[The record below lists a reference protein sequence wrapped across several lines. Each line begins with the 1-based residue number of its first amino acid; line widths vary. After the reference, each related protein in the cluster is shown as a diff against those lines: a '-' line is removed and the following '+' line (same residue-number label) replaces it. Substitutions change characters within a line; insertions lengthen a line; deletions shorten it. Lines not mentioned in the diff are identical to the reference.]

1 MTTKNRAY
9 FPISSLIAV
18 LSISLSGCKLT
29 NPYID
34 DAKLIDSNG
43 NTQNYCYPLTEN
55 PSHAIACSSALKS
68 EYIDG
73 MGEQAALTSLTGIGL
88 IPLTAFTIGF
98 AANGE
103 SATKISDFALG
114 SAGLFSLSNWL
125 TSPERTRIYAL
136 GHQALQCAE
145 QASMP
150 FLIASATNKL
160 REKDT
165 SDTGLNEYVGQ
176 LNTVMSAVN
185 FALVPQ
191 SPLASEFAAAKTE
204 ALEAKQQAA
213 ELAIKFNQAPGALIT
228 HTQRINSA
236 VNLALTS
243 SIQSLSAL
251 PGILNGMGDLYT
263 NNTTFFNG
271 FVPATEAGSG
281 VGKIDVQSLP
291 AVQRTKLTTQLE
303 ALKVAT
309 KQLQYYV
316 NSMSPKPAAKSLE
329 SCGID
334 TTQLV
339 GGITVT
345 PTSLEFS
352 SNTITHSV
360 SVNGGSGTYVYE
372 TSALFEIDQNTP
384 FGGVFSIKIKEENA
398 QNGNYFIKI
407 KDSTGRTIDVPMA
420 IKTAAQPNAQ
430 PNNGSGAASSNE
442 TCALS
447 GSLKTAEEP
456 LCTDKVQT
464 LALQETLNTIGF
476 SVRAD
481 SNYGEET
488 RTAII
493 QFAQKHEHLLDDIS
507 KLNIQA
513 IMDYQH
519 QTKLDKP
526 KLNTY
531 LDSIGVSADRSNQ
544 IDKIKA
550 AQSQLDL
557 LETGFVG
564 ADLL

>member
-1 MTTKNRAY
+1 
-9 FPISSLIAV
+9 
-18 LSISLSGCKLT
+18 
-29 NPYID
+29 
-34 DAKLIDSNG
+34 
-43 NTQNYCYPLTEN
+43 
-55 PSHAIACSSALKS
+55 
-68 EYIDG
+68 
-73 MGEQAALTSLTGIGL
+73 
-88 IPLTAFTIGF
+88 
-98 AANGE
+98 
-103 SATKISDFALG
+103 
-114 SAGLFSLSNWL
+114 
-125 TSPERTRIYAL
+125 
-136 GHQALQCAE
+136 
-145 QASMP
+145 
-150 FLIASATNKL
+150 
-160 REKDT
+160 
-165 SDTGLNEYVGQ
+165 
-176 LNTVMSAVN
+176 MSAVN

-213 ELAIKFNQAPGALIT
+213 ELAIKFNQAPGALIA

-263 NNTTFFNG
+263 NNKTFFNG
-271 FVPATEAGSG
+271 FVPATEADENFGAEG
-281 VGKIDVQSLP
+281 LP
-291 AVQRTKLTTQLE
+291 PEQETKLTTQLE
-303 ALKVAT
+303 VIKVAT

>member
-1 MTTKNRAY
+1 MTNKNRVR
-9 FPISSLIAV
+9 FSISSLIAV
-18 LSISLSGCKLT
+18 ISLSLSGCKLT

-34 DAKLIDSNG
+34 DTKLVDSNG
-43 NTQNYCYPLTEN
+43 NATNYCNPLTEN
-55 PSHAIACSSALKS
+55 PSNAIACSSALKS

-73 MGEQAALTSLTGIGL
+73 MGEQATLTSLTGIGL

-114 SAGLFSLSNWL
+114 TAGLFSLSNWL

-150 FLIASATNKL
+150 FLIAFATNEQ
-160 REKDT
+160 RERDAG
-165 SDTGLNEYVGQ
+165 DTGLNEYVVQ
-176 LNTVMSAVN
+176 VNTAISAVN
-185 FALVPQ
+185 FAVIPQ

-204 ALEAKQQAA
+204 AQEAKQQAA
-213 ELAIKFNQAPGALIT
+213 ELATKFNQAPGALIT

-251 PGILNGMGDLYT
+251 PSILNGMGDLYT
-263 NNTTFFNG
+263 DNKKFFNG
-271 FVPATEAGSG
+271 FVPATDEDSG
-281 VGKIDVQSLP
+281 VSGTDSQGLP
-291 AVQRTKLTTQLE
+291 PAQEAQLTTQLK
-303 ALKVAT
+303 AIKVAT

-316 NSMSPKPAAKSLE
+316 NSITPKPAANTLE

-339 GGITVT
+339 GGLTAT
-345 PTSLEFS
+345 PASLEFA

-372 TSALFEIDQNTP
+372 ASAQFEIDQNTP
-384 FGGVFSIKIKEENA
+384 FGGVFSIKVKEGST

-407 KDSTGRTIDVPMA
+407 KDSTGRIIDVPMA
-420 IKTAAQPNAQ
+420 IKKINAS
-430 PNNGSGAASSNE
+430 PTNGGGEGSSNE

-447 GSLKTAEEP
+447 GSLQAAEKS
-456 LCTDKVQT
+456 LCTDKVKT
-464 LALQETLNTIGF
+464 LALQATLNAFDGI
-476 SVRAD
+476 SVGED
-481 SNYGEET
+481 GDYGAET
-488 RTAII
+488 RAAIVA
-493 QFAQKHEHLLDDIS
+493 FAQHHEHLIDEVS
-507 KLNIQA
+507 ELNIQA
-513 IMDYQH
+513 ITDYQN
-519 QTKLDKP
+519 QTQLEEA

-544 IDKIKA
+544 IDKIKE
-550 AQSQLDL
+550 AQVEIEAQP
-557 LETGFVG
+557 TGFVS

>member
-1 MTTKNRAY
+1 MTIKNRAC
-9 FPISSLIAV
+9 FPIPSLIAA
-18 LSISLSGCKLT
+18 LSLGLSGCKLT

-34 DAKLIDSNG
+34 DAKLVDSN
-43 NTQNYCYPLTEN
+43 TTKYCYPLTEN
-55 PSHAIACSSALKS
+55 PSNAIACSSALKS

-73 MGEQAALTSLTGIGL
+73 MDEQAALTSLTGIGL

-150 FLIASATNKL
+150 FLIASATNEK
-160 REKDT
+160 RENDT
-165 SDTGLNEYVGQ
+165 NDTGLNEYVDQ
-176 LNTVMSAVN
+176 LNTAMSAVN
-185 FALVPQ
+185 FALIPQ
-191 SPLASEFAAAKTE
+191 SLLASEFAAAETE

-213 ELAIKFNQAPGALIT
+213 ELATKFNQAPGALIT
-228 HTQRINSA
+228 HAQRINSA
-236 VNLALTS
+236 INLALTS

-251 PGILNGMGDLYT
+251 PNILNGMGDLYT
-263 NNTTFFNG
+263 NNKTFFNG
-271 FVPATEAGSG
+271 FVPATETDESFGAE
-281 VGKIDVQSLP
+281 SLP
-291 AVQRTKLTTQLE
+291 TEQQTKLTTQLE
-303 ALKVAT
+303 AIKVAT

-316 NSMSPKPAAKSLE
+316 NSMSPKPSAKSLD

-339 GGITVT
+339 GGLTAT
-345 PTSLEFS
+345 PTSLEFA

-360 SVNGGSGTYVYE
+360 SINGGSGTYVYE
-372 TSALFEIDQNTP
+372 ASSLFEIDQNTP
-384 FGGVFSIKIKEENA
+384 FGGVFSIKIKKENA

-420 IKTAAQPNAQ
+420 IKSDAQ
-430 PNNGSGAASSNE
+430 PNNGGNEGSSNE

-447 GSLKTAEEP
+447 GSLQAAEES
-456 LCTDKVQT
+456 LCTDKAKT
-464 LALQETLNTIGF
+464 LALQATLNAIEGI
-476 SVRAD
+476 SVGGD
-481 SNYGEET
+481 GDYGAET
-488 RTAII
+488 RAAII
-493 QFAQKHEHLLDDIS
+493 AFAQQHEHLTDEVS
-507 KLNIQA
+507 ELNIQA
-513 IMDYQH
+513 ITDYQH
-519 QTKLDKP
+519 QTKLDKT
-526 KLNTY
+526 KLDTY

-544 IDKIKA
+544 ISKIIA